1 MQKSGPCGPPAIINV
16 LKLPKNT
23 EEGWGGGRYGSDE
36 WQKDGMGGG
45 GRSKG
50 LTVSGGCFN
59 ELISKLWRI
68 KRGGEKKNARLC
80 FGAPIIYQSVQY

>member
-16 LKLPKNT
+16 LKLPKKIQKR
-23 EEGWGGGRYGSDE
+23 GGMGGRYGSDE
-36 WQKDGMGGG
+36 WQKDRMGGG
-45 GRSKG
+45 GPSKG

-68 KRGGEKKNARLC
+68 KGRVKKKMRAYVLEL
-80 FGAPIIYQSVQY
+80 P